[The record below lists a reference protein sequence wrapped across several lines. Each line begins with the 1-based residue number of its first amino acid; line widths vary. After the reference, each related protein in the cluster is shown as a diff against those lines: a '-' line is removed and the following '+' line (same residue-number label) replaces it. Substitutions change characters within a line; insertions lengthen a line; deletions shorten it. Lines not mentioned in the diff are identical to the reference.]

1 VSIIS
6 SNLYKALKEAGVKD
20 ELAEQ
25 VREDFIVLDKKIDNI
40 SVEQDKK
47 FEELKNEAKI
57 LNTKFNILM
66 GLNIAMFTTM
76 IGVLFTVVLIA
87 IHK

>member
-1 VSIIS
+1 MSIIS